1 MVTKGCFWRRNTL
14 PILFG
19 LVVSVPSAA
28 FENQRSLAPSL
39 LGEACRLESDQS
51 NRARGLSI
59 FNVVCE
65 GARSGLLLPDSLALA
80 RDVEQRLS
88 CGAPQP
94 FSETA
99 PFSSLMVQPC
109 RARANGIPY
118 AVLRFGAVGREWL
131 MEVSPT
137 VLPGAAQLAG
147 LPVLDADQRKRLVA
161 RLPTIWGSPV
171 PLLKADQITRMRTML
186 RDARQF
192 NQMGQY
198 EEAESLNRELLSLQL
213 QLSGGETILA
223 GETLLDLGLN
233 VSNQG
238 RYEEAS
244 AVFRRAEN
252 LLTDSASGALR
263 ARLRSYRSLDAA
275 NRGDFK
281 TALLFAQDASTAW
294 RALQSGGAA
303 GQLTTGLGNE
313 PVRPPARVAAE
324 LTYAMHLEAAMLLRN
339 AEPQRAYER
348 AGDALRLSQSALEF
362 PREWQAE
369 ILMTLGEAAMG
380 VGRMAAAEEF
390 FRTAQGIRESVF
402 GPTMPSIRT
411 LIILGRAFHAEGLDT
426 SAVATYRQA
435 FSRMTQR
442 VGGRDDF
449 LSVEELLDFVSAAFN
464 LISRENFPQGQRL
477 QLLEEVFFAFQSVRP
492 GVVDRTISRSASA
505 LAEADDTL
513 GPSLRAMFDVER
525 RLSSKRAEMAEQVT
539 LLLEDRNPENEVRLA
554 NEITAMESSLRGLRQ
569 DLIAKFPDY
578 STLAIPKPLTL
589 TSMQSQLQPDEAV
602 VSFLLGRQTSFV
614 LLVRKDGLHLVKIPV
629 GVSGMA
635 ELVQLVRRGLEPDAS
650 GLRPFALAESFELFQ
665 LTMDPLSEQLKDI
678 RHLIIHANGPLASLP
693 FAVLTTAAPVANDRP
708 GPSTPWLSRRHAF
721 SYAPSLHGFVALR
734 TQSARKRAPKPF
746 LGIGNPVLTG
756 GVGPTTAALDRL
768 AGNCRADQP
777 APAEQI
783 RALARLPDTEV
794 EIKGVAK
801 LLAPAAQS
809 PWLLGGQAKEE
820 ALRGLGLDQYRVLYF
835 ATHALLPGELRCQS
849 EPALVLTPPQQ
860 TAKGRPS
867 DGLLQA
873 SEIANLRIN
882 ADMVVLSAC
891 NTAGGNRGSGGE
903 ALSGLAESFFY
914 SGARSLV
921 VSHWQVPS
929 EPTSRL
935 MKDFFGRLS
944 AEGSPSSAQAL
955 REAQLAM
962 SASPKSAHPF
972 YWGAFV
978 IVGDGARSL
987 R

>member
-1 MVTKGCFWRRNTL
+1 
-14 PILFG
+14 
-19 LVVSVPSAA
+19 
-28 FENQRSLAPSL
+28 
-39 LGEACRLESDQS
+39 
-51 NRARGLSI
+51 
-59 FNVVCE
+59 
-65 GARSGLLLPDSLALA
+65 
-80 RDVEQRLS
+80 
-88 CGAPQP
+88 
-94 FSETA
+94 
-99 PFSSLMVQPC
+99 
-109 RARANGIPY
+109 
-118 AVLRFGAVGREWL
+118 
-131 MEVSPT
+131 
-137 VLPGAAQLAG
+137 
-147 LPVLDADQRKRLVA
+147 
-161 RLPTIWGSPV
+161 
-171 PLLKADQITRMRTML
+171 
-186 RDARQF
+186 
-192 NQMGQY
+192 
-198 EEAESLNRELLSLQL
+198 
-213 QLSGGETILA
+213 
-223 GETLLDLGLN
+223 
-233 VSNQG
+233 
-238 RYEEAS
+238 
-244 AVFRRAEN
+244 
-252 LLTDSASGALR
+252 
-263 ARLRSYRSLDAA
+263 
-275 NRGDFK
+275 
-281 TALLFAQDASTAW
+281 
-294 RALQSGGAA
+294 
-303 GQLTTGLGNE
+303 
-313 PVRPPARVAAE
+313 
-324 LTYAMHLEAAMLLRN
+324 
-339 AEPQRAYER
+339 
-348 AGDALRLSQSALEF
+348 
-362 PREWQAE
+362 
-369 ILMTLGEAAMG
+369 
-380 VGRMAAAEEF
+380 
-390 FRTAQGIRESVF
+390 
-402 GPTMPSIRT
+402 
-411 LIILGRAFHAEGLDT
+411 
-426 SAVATYRQA
+426 
-435 FSRMTQR
+435 
-442 VGGRDDF
+442 
-449 LSVEELLDFVSAAFN
+449 
-464 LISRENFPQGQRL
+464 
-477 QLLEEVFFAFQSVRP
+477 
-492 GVVDRTISRSASA
+492 
-505 LAEADDTL
+505 
-513 GPSLRAMFDVER
+513 
-525 RLSSKRAEMAEQVT
+525 
-539 LLLEDRNPENEVRLA
+539 
-554 NEITAMESSLRGLRQ
+554 
-569 DLIAKFPDY
+569 
-578 STLAIPKPLTL
+578 
-589 TSMQSQLQPDEAV
+589 
-602 VSFLLGRQTSFV
+602 
-614 LLVRKDGLHLVKIPV
+614 
-629 GVSGMA
+629 
-635 ELVQLVRRGLEPDAS
+635 
-650 GLRPFALAESFELFQ
+650 
-665 LTMDPLSEQLKDI
+665 MDPLSEQLKDI